1 MKKILAGLLLSLV
14 SSQLF
19 ADSISVNLKSNKNSP
34 VFQAVVYL
42 EPMTSVDFPKPEAV
56 SVMDQIDS
64 QFVPHIL
71 AVQRGSLVSFPNS
84 DSIKHHVYS
93 FSPTNT
99 FELQLYKGLKA
110 APLPFEKQGEVEL
123 GCNVHDWMLG
133 YILVVDTPYFA
144 KTDQKGTVE
153 IDVPSGEYR
162 LKVWHPRIQ
171 DDEVT
176 LAQTVNIAGEYSLDI
191 KLKRDLLEDL
201 TDFESNQDEFSD
213 YD

>member
-1 MKKILAGLLLSLV
+1 MNKIWASLLLSLV
-14 SSQLF
+14 SSHLL
-19 ADSISVNLKSNKNSP
+19 ADPITVNLLTNKNNP

-42 EPMTSVDFPKPEAV
+42 EPTSDTTFPQPEAV

-71 AVQRGSLVSFPNS
+71 AVQKGSLVSFPNS

-93 FSPTNT
+93 FSPANT

-110 APLPFEKQGEVEL
+110 APLAFEKQGEVEL

-144 KTDQKGTVE
+144 KTSQQGTVE
-153 IDVPSGEYR
+153 IDAPPGEYK

-171 DDEVT
+171 DEESSLTRT
-176 LAQTVNIAGEYSLDI
+176 LTIAGAQSVDI
-191 KLKRDLLEDL
+191 TLSRDLLEDL
-201 TDFESNQDEFSD
+201 TDFEHSQDEFSD
-213 YD
+213 YE